1 MEHYRGTLSP
11 EAANVSA
18 DLLERL
24 AYATTETAPLVAG
37 RRTFF
42 NYRDLGVSDA
52 TDGRMRAQV
61 TMATG
66 VMQQTGWHY
75 HVCETQFIFTL
86 RGWID
91 LQFEDGRVIR
101 VGGRDIPGAAKE
113 CSGSHAC
120 RIHCAPVESFSRPA
134 TGGNRAHGRSEFVAA
149 TCTGSMPRKR
159 IASRQ
164 ATGDSQIGDTTAS
177 LSHPD
182 CSATYGVGSMTEQA
196 YEASAYEALPV
207 LAATS
212 GVCAHYLKA
221 G

>member
-1 MEHYRGTLSP
+1 MEHYSGTLSP

-18 DLLERL
+18 DLLEKL

-61 TMATG
+61 TVATG

-91 LQFEDGRVIR
+91 LQFEDGRVVR
-101 VGGRDIPGAAKE
+101 VGAGESLYIPPGLKHNETAISE
-113 CSGSHAC
+113 DFEFLEIS
-120 RIHCAPVESFSRPA
+120 VPA
-134 TGGNRAHGRSEFVAA
+134 RMGTIPCDPPEG
-149 TCTGSMPRKR
+149 
-159 IASRQ
+159 
-164 ATGDSQIGDTTAS
+164 
-177 LSHPD
+177 
-182 CSATYGVGSMTEQA
+182 
-196 YEASAYEALPV
+196 
-207 LAATS
+207 
-212 GVCAHYLKA
+212 LKILD
-221 G
+221 

>member
-1 MEHYRGTLSP
+1 M
-11 EAANVSA
+11 
-18 DLLERL
+18 
-24 AYATTETAPLVAG
+24 AG

-61 TMATG
+61 TVATG

-101 VGGRDIPGAAKE
+101 VGAGESLYIPPGLKHNETAISEDFEFLEISVPAKMGTIPCE
-113 CSGSHAC
+113 
-120 RIHCAPVESFSRPA
+120 PPES
-134 TGGNRAHGRSEFVAA
+134 
-149 TCTGSMPRKR
+149 
-159 IASRQ
+159 
-164 ATGDSQIGDTTAS
+164 
-177 LSHPD
+177 
-182 CSATYGVGSMTEQA
+182 
-196 YEASAYEALPV
+196 
-207 LAATS
+207 
-212 GVCAHYLKA
+212 LKIL